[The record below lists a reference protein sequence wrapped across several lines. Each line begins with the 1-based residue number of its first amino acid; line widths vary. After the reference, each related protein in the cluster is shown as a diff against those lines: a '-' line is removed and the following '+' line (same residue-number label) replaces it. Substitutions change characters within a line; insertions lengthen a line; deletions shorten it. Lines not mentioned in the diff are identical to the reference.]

1 MATVEMEPVFTKQ
14 EHICA
19 SKAIA
24 GLAFTT
30 VFSDVCCKEM
40 YALVHTRSKREK

>member
-1 MATVEMEPVFTKQ
+1 MATVEMEPTFIKQ
-14 EHICA
+14 KHICA

-30 VFSDVCCKEM
+30 VFLNVYCEEM